1 MTPLRSH
8 CSLLV
13 FGYQL
18 VSVSNMVTV
27 PFLSQTVQE
36 LFCSPPP
43 FFFFAKEK
51 VLCFD
56 YCSESYIERPDSP
69 AKIISENLYFS
80 FSFSFFLTTYCLF
93 SFLPYAKRQ
102 APLFLFQKQKMQL
115 KSKSVTS
122 LYSFFL
128 FIYFNHLLFWPT
140 STTTY
145 SNWVQYLYFTQAQYE
160 FGFTLWLLEL
170 LLLSG
175 KHLEPCV

>member
-122 LYSFFL
+122 LYSFFFS
-128 FIYFNHLLFWPT
+128 FILIIYYFDLLPPQPILTEF
-140 STTTY
+140 STCI
-145 SNWVQYLYFTQAQYE
+145 SPKPNMNLDLLYGSWSYFFCQ
-160 FGFTLWLLEL
+160 
-170 LLLSG
+170 
-175 KHLEPCV
+175 VNI